1 MNVERAG
8 KELWKVHPLLAVL
21 ALDLNIDCVFF
32 YFCKNM
38 LFFHQN
44 SAFFTIA
51 GNSIFQYS
59 ANIIFI
65 KHTDIIFSINLMECF
80 LALFF
85 QRFNFSIFYFNYN
98 TDIQIINPDQN
109 ITETI
114 SGFFV

>member
-1 MNVERAG
+1 
-8 KELWKVHPLLAVL
+8 
-21 ALDLNIDCVFF
+21 
-32 YFCKNM
+32 
-38 LFFHQN
+38 
-44 SAFFTIA
+44 
-51 GNSIFQYS
+51 
-59 ANIIFI
+59 
-65 KHTDIIFSINLMECF
+65 MECF